1 MASPSPP
8 QRLSAST
15 VAAYRAL
22 RRSLRASD
30 IEDRGLVSAL
40 SAEFRRLL
48 LRGEEEEEEQRKRK
62 KKKERGTAEAG
73 RAATTSTSTATAST
87 ASPAAALASDF
98 AFLLSAVKNQR
109 DLLLSYDIGVDR
121 ETRQM
126 ETVRR
131 TAARVGLRL
140 PSSHD
145 GSPSSE
151 AKEEGEGG
159 AAGR

>member
-1 MASPSPP
+1 MASLPSSTP

-15 VAAYRAL
+15 LAAYRAL
-22 RRSLRASD
+22 SRSLRASD
-30 IEDRGLVSAL
+30 IEDRGLASAL

-48 LRGEEEEEEQRKRK
+48 LKEEEEAK
-62 KKKERGTAEAG
+62 KKKGEKAG
-73 RAATTSTSTATAST
+73 RSTAAASTSAAAASTTTTS
-87 ASPAAALASDF
+87 AAALLARDF
-98 AFLLSAVKNQR
+98 AFLLSAVKHQR

-140 PSSHD
+140 P
-145 GSPSSE
+145 GE
-151 AKEEGEGG
+151 AREGEKEEEEEG
-159 AAGR
+159 RR

>member
-1 MASPSPP
+1 MASPSPPSP

-15 VAAYRAL
+15 LAAYRAL

-48 LRGEEEEEEQRKRK
+48 LRGDEEEENTKKRK
-62 KKKERGTAEAG
+62 TGTAAAG
-73 RAATTSTSTATAST
+73 PSTTAASTTAASTSA
-87 ASPAAALASDF
+87 AAALARDF
-98 AFLLSAVKNQR
+98 AFLLSAVKHQR
-109 DLLLSYDIGVDR
+109 ELLLSYDIGIDR

-140 PSSHD
+140 P
-145 GSPSSE
+145 GE
-151 AKEEGEGG
+151 AREGEKEEEEEG
-159 AAGR
+159 RR